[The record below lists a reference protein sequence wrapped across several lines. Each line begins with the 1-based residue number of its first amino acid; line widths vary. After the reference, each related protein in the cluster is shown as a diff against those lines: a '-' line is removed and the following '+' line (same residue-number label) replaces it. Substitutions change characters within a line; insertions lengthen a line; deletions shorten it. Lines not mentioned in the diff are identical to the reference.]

1 MPSPRRFPA
10 PWSPYFGTFRCGT
23 QRPSIFTRHPSPYSH
38 LASRPD
44 CSNWEQVFDI
54 KRSTVSSAFTRY
66 ESTLTLATEN
76 STTTITPTT
85 TENAFPQRL
94 TVCFDTFMG
103 APRPGLLKQRDY
115 NRPKASY
122 LQRSRRSRIFILRM
136 SLDQS
141 AAKLLTKD
149 EARRIAANIAKL
161 PELNLSSLI

>member
-94 TVCFDTFMG
+94 TVGFDTFMG
-103 APRPGLLKQRDY
+103 APRPDCS
-115 NRPKASY
+115 NRETITGRKRVICNGPDARVY
-122 LQRSRRSRIFILRM
+122 LF
-136 SLDQS
+136 
-141 AAKLLTKD
+141 
-149 EARRIAANIAKL
+149 
-161 PELNLSSLI
+161 